1 MSHIEE
7 SSTAPS
13 PPRSRQ
19 AAGAVAGEA
28 KELLV
33 TRIRAW
39 IKIENEMKQLQAEL
53 RKRREAKK
61 DLTNALVDVMKT
73 NDIDCFD
80 INNGKLVYSQTKVKT
95 PLNKAQLMAALIKY
109 YADDVDTAKE
119 MSDYLLSAR
128 NEKVKET
135 IRMKSFQA

>member
-1 MSHIEE
+1 MSHNEE
-7 SSTAPS
+7 SLPAPS
-13 PPRSRQ
+13 PPGSSQ